1 MRRIVNLN
9 QRFGA
14 CKDNLKID
22 PDQLER
28 ARGFHREMSDHL
40 TAAGVATRTR
50 LQGSLARSTMEPP
63 LHDIDKVIELNPAL
77 ADELAGPD
85 GPETAMVLIRDTV
98 APHLPG
104 AFFEIKKHAL
114 GITIADEEFDFDAV
128 PAFATPGN
136 DKWILI
142 ADTKG
147 HEWKPSNT
155 YDLIDTVAARN
166 QVCEGRFVH
175 QVRMARR
182 IVSHAQVDL
191 PGLHIESF
199 CYEAITATISYPEG
213 IVAALAT
220 GANLLGTHYYEPTG
234 VDRISDRLDPCIKQ
248 TAQQALGRLAAQAA
262 EAVRMAIEGD
272 EDGAAHIWADLFGD
286 DCFPRPSA
294 DEKRFLSQLWAGA
307 TTAPAAPAVARPT
320 PTTRAWRPE

>member
-1 MRRIVNLN
+1 MNLT

-28 ARGFHREMSDHL
+28 ARSFHREMSDHL
-40 TAAGVATRTR
+40 IAAGVATRTR

-85 GPETAMVLIRDTV
+85 GPERAMVMIRDTV

-114 GITIADEEFDFDAV
+114 GITIADEQFDFDAV

-136 DKWILI
+136 DQWILI

-155 YDLIDTVAARN
+155 YDLIDTIATRN
-166 QVCEGRFVH
+166 QACEGRFVH
-175 QVRMARR
+175 QVRMTKR
-182 IVSHAQVDL
+182 IASHAQVDL

-199 CYEAITATISYPEG
+199 CYEAITATTGYPEG
-213 IVAALAT
+213 IAAALAT
-220 GANLLGTHYYEPTG
+220 GATLLGTHYCEPTG
-234 VDRISDRLDPCIKQ
+234 VDRISDRLDPWMKQ
-248 TAQQALGRLAAQAA
+248 TGQQALGRLAAQAA
-262 EAVRMAIEGD
+262 EAVSLAAVSD
-272 EDGAAHIWADLFGD
+272 EDSACHIWSDLFGD
-286 DCFPRPSA
+286 DCFPRPGA
-294 DEKRFLSQLWAGA
+294 DEQGFLSRLWAGA
-307 TTAPAAPAVARPT
+307 TVAPAVARRT